1 MKIIVFAGGV
11 GSRLWPVSRKNTPK
25 QFEKLIG
32 EKSTLQQTIERLL
45 PEFPNEDIYVATGK
59 KYGHTIQEQLPVIP
73 EKNFI
78 LEPLMR
84 DVGPAIGL
92 VASLL
97 SKEFPNEPIA
107 ILWSDHIVGN
117 DIAFRK
123 ILRMAEK
130 KVAAKEANFI
140 FIAQKARFPNQ
151 NCGWIELGK
160 QIGGDDD
167 EGIFAFEK
175 LKYRPS
181 IEQAKEFFQKQ
192 NFVWNLG
199 YFVTTPAYLNSLF
212 EEHTPEMY
220 TRLQPLRESFG
231 SPSFQTQLD
240 EVYPTLEKISFDD
253 AILVKM
259 NKEKVFVVS
268 SDIGWSDVGTWDALK
283 EALAKSVSENVT
295 RGNVMLEGVEDSLI
309 FNYQSQQLLVGIDLS
324 EMVIINTNDV
334 VLICPKKSV
343 PKIKQFVES
352 LNGTDQEHLV

>member
-32 EKSTLQQTIERLL
+32 DKSTLQQTIERLL
-45 PEFPNEDIYVATGK
+45 PEFPAQDIYVATGK

-73 EKNFI
+73 GENFI
-78 LEPLMR
+78 LEPMMR

-92 VASLL
+92 VASIL
-97 SKEFPNEPIA
+97 SKKFPDEPIA

-117 DIAFRK
+117 DMAFRK

-130 KVAAKEANFI
+130 KVASKEANFI

-151 NCGWIELGK
+151 NCGWIELGERVE
-160 QIGGDDD
+160 GNDD
-167 EGIFAFEK
+167 EGIYAFER
-175 LKYRPS
+175 LLYRPS
-181 IEQAKEFFQKQ
+181 LDEAKAFYQQ
-192 NFVWNLG
+192 PNFVWNLG
-199 YFVTTPAYLNSLF
+199 YFVTTPSYLNALF
-212 EEHTPEMY
+212 EEHTPDMY
-220 TRLQPLRESFG
+220 AMLKPLRDAFG
-231 SPSFQTQLD
+231 TPDFQHKLD
-240 EVYPTLEKISFDD
+240 VVYPTLEKISFDD

-259 NKEKVFVVS
+259 KKEKVFVVS

-283 EALAKSVSENVT
+283 EALAKSASENVT
-295 RGNVMLEGVEDSLI
+295 RGNVMLEGAEDSLI
-309 FNYQSQQLLVGIDLS
+309 FNYQNQQLLVGIDLS

-334 VLICPKKSV
+334 ILVCPKKSV

>member
-32 EKSTLQQTIERLL
+32 DKSTLQQTIERLL

-59 KYGHTIQEQLPVIP
+59 KYGHTIHEQLPVIP
-73 EKNFI
+73 KKNFI
-78 LEPLMR
+78 LEPMMR

-97 SKEFPNEPIA
+97 SKEFPDEPIA

-117 DIAFRK
+117 DMAFRK

-130 KVAAKEANFI
+130 KVASKVANFI

-151 NCGWIELGK
+151 NCGWIELGERIEGNK
-160 QIGGDDD
+160 D
-167 EGIFAFEK
+167 EGLYAFEK
-175 LKYRPS
+175 LRYRPS
-181 IEQAKEFFQKQ
+181 LEEAKKFFQKP

-199 YFVTTPAYLNSLF
+199 YFVTTPSYLNSLF
-212 EEHTPEMY
+212 SEQTPDMY
-220 TRLQPLRESFG
+220 KSLQLLRESFG
-231 SPSFQTQLD
+231 TPGFQANLD

-283 EALAKSVSENVT
+283 EALEKSISENVT
-295 RGNVMLEGVEDSLI
+295 RGNVMLEGSEDSLI
-309 FNYQSQQLLVGIDLS
+309 FNYENQQLLVGIDLS
-324 EMVIINTNDV
+324 EMVVINTNDV
-334 VLICPKKSV
+334 ILICPKKSV

>member
-45 PEFPNEDIYVATGK
+45 PEFPSKDIYVATGK

-73 EKNFI
+73 EKNYI
-78 LEPLMR
+78 LEPMMR

-117 DIAFRK
+117 DMAFRK

-130 KVAAKEANFI
+130 KVASREANFI

-151 NCGWIELGK
+151 NCGWIELGE

-167 EGIFAFEK
+167 EGLYAFEK
-175 LKYRPS
+175 LRYRPTL
-181 IEQAKEFFQKQ
+181 EEAKAFFQKQ

-212 EEHTPEMY
+212 AEHTPEMY
-220 TRLQPLRESFG
+220 RKLIPLRDAFG
-231 SPSFQTQLD
+231 TLDFQAKLD

-259 NKEKVFVVS
+259 NKEKVSVVS

-283 EALAKSVSENVT
+283 EAVAKAASDNVT
-295 RGNVMLEGVEDSLI
+295 RGNVMLEGSEDSLV
-309 FNYQSQQLLVGIDLS
+309 FNYENQQLLVGIDLS
-324 EMVIINTNDV
+324 EMVVINTSDV
-334 VLICPKKSV
+334 ILICPKKSV

-352 LNGTDQEHLV
+352 LSGTEQEHLV